1 MSSVFRASR
10 EVKSAYSKG
19 FKVYKKCI
27 ESILSW
33 LNGRTVEQLNSS
45 IFVKFFNLSTIK
57 LKNLFTTHY
66 SQFTKKLFAFTL
78 AETLVVIGIIGVVA
92 ALTLPNLNSST
103 GNKEKIASVKKI
115 YAELNDVFR
124 RATVVYGPYLTWN
137 AYGISN
143 SKTYDRLSDNL
154 KIVKHCGPNETGCF
168 ASNKFNSLKSG
179 YNYSDD
185 IAQTHKCILSSGVSI
200 AISPYDACS
209 STIQGKLCGNFYVD
223 IDGPNKGTNTLGKDI
238 FIFIWAANGEV
249 VPLAFRG
256 YEFKWGYS
264 ASAWVVNNDNMDY
277 LNVNS
282 NGQCNNNSSITL
294 NETVTSCK

>member
-1 MSSVFRASR
+1 MNSVFRVFGR
-10 EVKSAYSKG
+10 VKSACSKS
-19 FKVYKKCI
+19 FEDLI
-27 ESILSW
+27 
-33 LNGRTVEQLNSS
+33 
-45 IFVKFFNLSTIK
+45 KFFIKFNPNCFLSE
-57 LKNLFTTHY
+57 LKSVN
-66 SQFTKKLFAFTL
+66 SEQPNNKKHFSFHCSLLTVKAIAFTL

-115 YAELNDVFR
+115 YAELNNVFG

-137 AYGISN
+137 AYGKSN
-143 SKTYDRLSDNL
+143 SKTYDRLSDYL
-154 KIVKHCGPNETGCF
+154 KIVKHCVPNETGCF

-179 YNYSDD
+179 YSFTDD
-185 IAQTHKCILSSGVSI
+185 IAQMHKCILSSGVSI
-200 AISPYDACS
+200 AIFPYDACYNH
-209 STIQGKLCGNFYVD
+209 IPEKDCGNLYVD

-238 FIFIWAANGEV
+238 FVFIWTANGEV